1 MAFLPKSSRF
11 DIMSESKV
19 NIIFQEKPTAGS
31 GWSDLPRTTLSSELR
46 SDLKFLE
53 LRNVLDPHRHYRSDN
68 LRALA
73 PKFSQIGQIIE
84 GPTEYFSSRLP
95 NKERKRTL
103 FEDVLAK
110 EKSTGRF
117 KKKYN
122 EIQASKTSGKK
133 AYYKDLKW
141 KRSGAMRK
149 SWRCLYQ
156 WPRISRRNLLSW
168 WVNWFPGLSSTLRM
182 QSPSNQSLC
191 KFLCSV
197 CMICA

>member
-1 MAFLPKSSRF
+1 MSSPFPPRTKNIFRIFLTQNHRSRLGYTLCTPESHIIVTRMAFLPKSSRF
-11 DIMSESKV
+11 DIMSESIV

-149 SWRCLYQ
+149 
-156 WPRISRRNLLSW
+156 
-168 WVNWFPGLSSTLRM
+168 F
-182 QSPSNQSLC
+182 
-191 KFLCSV
+191 
-197 CMICA
+197 